1 MKAWPIVRRP
11 GVRAALV
18 LSIAGLSGCSAG
30 LLPPEERA
38 AVCPEPSGYVA
49 PPAVPADSLFV
60 LLQEPALTAEQQGFL
75 AAIRSQPTTAR
86 VHLAR
91 LVEGVESILQADRP
105 VALNVSPTR
114 SFVAVRTDAGTRD
127 AGVLSWHGSISGEY
141 GTANLVLTGKG
152 MTGVLQSL
160 PAGAPSVVYSIQ
172 PIGGGLQALVCVDA
186 SKVPPL
192 D

>member
-1 MKAWPIVRRP
+1 M
-11 GVRAALV
+11 
-18 LSIAGLSGCSAG
+18 
-30 LLPPEERA
+30 LPPEERA

-60 LLQEPALTAEQQGFL
+60 LLQEPALTAEQQGYL
-75 AAIRSQPTTAR
+75 AAIRGQPTTAR

-91 LVEGVESILQADRP
+91 LVEGVEAILQADRP
-105 VALNVSPTR
+105 VALNASPTR

-127 AGVLSWHGSISGEY
+127 TGVFAWHGRISGEH
-141 GTANLVLTGKG
+141 GTANLILTDKG

-160 PAGAPSVVYSIQ
+160 PAGAPSAVYSIQ
-172 PIGGGLQALVCVDA
+172 PIGGGVQAIVCVDV
-186 SKVPPL
+186 SKVPPV